1 MQCKQLFTKA
11 PYRAIHFLLCFSQR
25 NTTIQKEKPIMVT
38 RKHVKIV
45 NILTIAFGVMT
56 AVSLALFIAGIWPV
70 WNIFANAFAMNSL
83 GLLSHVFTTVVLHEE
98 IYDRMRTNYGLL
110 SNEIEMLRMAMV
122 FPDSLTK
129 LRKDCL
135 ASKARLK
142 LLILLTSPNSP
153 LSEDIHTY
161 TFRLGANYDGNP
173 VFMSVP
179 VTIKHPHKDIGK
191 MEGTLMN
198 FVEEEA
204 KPALKKL
211 VDALIKDREYDKFEF
226 DDKLTVDIIPVEDKK
241 D

>member
-1 MQCKQLFTKA
+1 
-11 PYRAIHFLLCFSQR
+11 
-25 NTTIQKEKPIMVT
+25 MVT

-45 NILTIAFGVMT
+45 NILTLAFAAMT
-56 AVSLALFIAGIWPV
+56 IVSLALFIAGVWPV
-70 WNIFANAFAMNSL
+70 WEIFGFAFATNSC
-83 GLLSHVFTTVVLHEE
+83 GLLSHVLTTYVLHED
-98 IYDRMRTNYGLL
+98 IYDRIRTNFGLL
-110 SNEIEMLRMAMV
+110 RNEIEMLRMAMV
-122 FPDSLTK
+122 FPDSLNK
-129 LRKDCL
+129 LRRDYL
-135 ASKARLK
+135 ANRARVK
-142 LLILLTSPNSP
+142 LLMLLASPNSP

-191 MEGTLMN
+191 VEGALMN

-204 KPALKKL
+204 TPALKKL
-211 VDALIKDREYDKFEF
+211 ADALIKNREYDKFEF